1 MIGYLRGKIIDKA
14 PPLIVLDVN
23 GVGYQLEASMNTFY
37 ALSANEGEDGQI
49 ALHVHTVVREDAFL
63 LYGFTSKDE
72 RALFQALLKV
82 NGVGP
87 RVGLAILSTL
97 SAQEFA
103 QCIQHEDA
111 AALVRVPGIGKKT
124 AERLLIEMRDRIPS
138 FENEVAQAGTQGGS
152 APGKSGALAIND
164 ATSAL
169 IALGFRSA
177 DASRAVRAVPDA
189 MSQSSETLI
198 RLALKA
204 LSA

>member
-1 MIGYLRGKIIDKA
+1 MIGYLRGKIIEKE
-14 PPLIVLDVN
+14 PPVLLLDVG

-37 ALSANEGEDGQI
+37 TLSASTEPEAQV

-63 LYGFTSKDE
+63 LYGFASKDE

-87 RVGLAILSTL
+87 RVALAILSTL
-97 SAQEFA
+97 SASEFA
-103 QCIQHEDA
+103 LCIHHEDS

-124 AERLLIEMRDRIPS
+124 AERLLVEMRDRVPAL
-138 FENEVAQAGTQGGS
+138 EGDAAQAPGAGS
-152 APGKSGALAIND
+152 GSSGSGVGD

-169 IALGFRSA
+169 IALGFRAA
-177 DASRAVRAVPDA
+177 DASRAVREVPDA
-189 MSQSSETLI
+189 QSESSENLI

>member
-1 MIGYLRGKIIDKA
+1 MIGYLRGKIIEKE
-14 PPLIVLDVN
+14 PPVLLLDVA

-37 ALSANEGEDGQI
+37 ALSSSAEPDSQV

-63 LYGFTSKDE
+63 LYGFSSKDE

-82 NGVGP
+82 SGVGP
-87 RVGLAILSTL
+87 RVALAILSTL
-97 SAQEFA
+97 SASEFA
-103 QCIQHEDA
+103 LCIQHEDS

-124 AERLLIEMRDRIPS
+124 ADRLLVEMRDRIPALQG
-138 FENEVAQAGTQGGS
+138 EVTAMAKATAGS
-152 APGKSGALAIND
+152 PGLAVND

-169 IALGFRSA
+169 IALGFRAA

-189 MSQSSETLI
+189 QTLSSEDLI

-204 LSA
+204 LSS

>member
-1 MIGYLRGKIIDKA
+1 MIGYLRGTIIEKE
-14 PPLIVLDVN
+14 PPVLLLDVS

-37 ALSANEGEDGQI
+37 ALSAASEPGQQV

-63 LYGFTSKDE
+63 LYGFSSKDE

-82 NGVGP
+82 SGVGP
-87 RVGLAILSTL
+87 RVALAILSTL
-97 SAQEFA
+97 SATEFA
-103 QCIQHEDA
+103 MCIHHEDSA
-111 AALVRVPGIGKKT
+111 MLIRVPGIGKKT
-124 AERLLIEMRDRIPS
+124 ADRLLVEMRDRIPALEGDAIKHS
-138 FENEVAQAGTQGGS
+138 ADAASAGMG
-152 APGKSGALAIND
+152 LAVND

-169 IALGFRSA
+169 VALGFRPA

-189 MSQSSETLI
+189 QALGSEDII

>member
-1 MIGYLRGKIIDKA
+1 MIGYLRGKIIEKE
-14 PPLIVLDVN
+14 PPVLLLDVR
-23 GVGYQLEASMNTFY
+23 GVGYRLEASMNTFY
-37 ALSANEGEDGQI
+37 SLSAQQNDDPEV

-63 LYGFTSKDE
+63 LYGFASKDE
-72 RALFQALLKV
+72 RSLFQALLKV

-97 SAQEFA
+97 SAAEFS
-103 QCIQHEDA
+103 QCIVHEDT

-124 AERLLIEMRDRIPS
+124 AERLLVEMRDRLPS
-138 FENEVAQAGTQGGS
+138 LDGVAQAGGS
-152 APGKSGALAIND
+152 ASENNAGLAIQD

-169 IALGFRSA
+169 ISLGFRSA

-189 MSQSSETLI
+189 QTQSSETLI

>member
-14 PPLIVLDVN
+14 PPLLTLDVN

-37 ALSANEGEDGQI
+37 ALTANEGEDGQVT
-49 ALHVHTVVREDAFL
+49 LHVHTVVREDAFL
-63 LYGFTSKDE
+63 LYGFTHKDE

-87 RVGLAILSTL
+87 RVALAILSTL
-97 SAQEFA
+97 SAQDFA
-103 QCIQHEDA
+103 HCIQHEDIA
-111 AALVRVPGIGKKT
+111 TLVRVPGIGKKT
-124 AERLLIEMRDRIPS
+124 AERLLIEMRDRLPD
-138 FENEVAQAGTQGGS
+138 FDGDATQTSLQGDS
-152 APGKSGALAIND
+152 TPVNSGASAIND

-169 IALGFRSA
+169 IALGFRSV

-189 MSQSSETLI
+189 MSESSETLI

-204 LSA
+204 LST

>member
-1 MIGYLRGKIIDKA
+1 MIGYLRGKIIEKE
-14 PPLIVLDVN
+14 PPLLLLDVR

-37 ALSANEGEDGQI
+37 ALSAQQQGDAEV

-63 LYGFTSKDE
+63 LYGFATKDE
-72 RALFQALLKV
+72 RSLFQALLKV

-97 SAQEFA
+97 SAHEFA
-103 QCIQHEDA
+103 QCIQFEDT

-124 AERLLIEMRDRIPS
+124 AERLLVEMRDRVPS
-138 FENEVAQAGTQGGS
+138 LQGTDESTGGQPATQAG
-152 APGKSGALAIND
+152 LAIQD
-164 ATSAL
+164 ASSAL
-169 IALGFRSA
+169 IALGFRA
-177 DASRAVRAVPDA
+177 IDASRAVRAIPDA
-189 MSQSSETLI
+189 QSQSSETLI

>member
-1 MIGYLRGKIIDKA
+1 MIGYLRGKIIEKE
-14 PPLIVLDVN
+14 PPVLLLDVQ
-23 GVGYQLEASMNTFY
+23 GVGYRLEASMNTFY
-37 ALSANEGEDGQI
+37 TLSAQQNGEAEV

-63 LYGFTSKDE
+63 LYGFASKDE
-72 RALFQALLKV
+72 RSLFQALLKV

-97 SAQEFA
+97 SAAEFA
-103 QCIQHEDA
+103 QCIAHDDT
-111 AALVRVPGIGKKT
+111 AALIRVPGIGKKT
-124 AERLLIEMRDRIPS
+124 AERLLVEMRDRLPS
-138 FENEVAQAGTQGGS
+138 LEDATAAGS
-152 APGKSGALAIND
+152 ASAGNHAGLALQD

-169 IALGFRSA
+169 ISLGFRSV

-189 MSQSSETLI
+189 QTQSSETLI

>member
-1 MIGYLRGKIIDKA
+1 MIGYLRGKIIEKE
-14 PPLIVLDVN
+14 PPLLLLDVR

-37 ALSANEGEDGQI
+37 ALSAEQQGDAEV

-63 LYGFTSKDE
+63 LYGFATKDE
-72 RALFQALLKV
+72 RSLFQALLKV

-97 SAQEFA
+97 SAVEFA
-103 QCIQHEDA
+103 QCIQFEDT

-124 AERLLIEMRDRIPS
+124 AERLLVEMRDRVPS
-138 FENEVAQAGTQGGS
+138 LQGTDESVGAQSATQAGR
-152 APGKSGALAIND
+152 AIQD
-164 ATSAL
+164 ASSAL
-169 IALGFRSA
+169 IALGFRSI
-177 DASRAVRAVPDA
+177 DASRAVRAIPDA
-189 MSQSSETLI
+189 ASQSSETLI

>member
-1 MIGYLRGKIIDKA
+1 MIGYLRGKIIEKE
-14 PPLIVLDVN
+14 PPVLLLDVQ
-23 GVGYQLEASMNTFY
+23 GVGYRLEASMNTFY
-37 ALSANEGEDGQI
+37 TLSAQQNGEAEV

-63 LYGFTSKDE
+63 LYGFASKDE
-72 RALFQALLKV
+72 RSLFQALLKV

-97 SAQEFA
+97 SAVEFA
-103 QCIQHEDA
+103 QCITHDDT
-111 AALVRVPGIGKKT
+111 AALIRVPGIGKKT
-124 AERLLIEMRDRIPS
+124 AERLLVEMRDRLPS
-138 FENEVAQAGTQGGS
+138 LEDATAAGS
-152 APGKSGALAIND
+152 AVAGKHAGLAIQD

-169 IALGFRSA
+169 ISLGFRSV

-189 MSQSSETLI
+189 QTQSSETLI

>member
-1 MIGYLRGKIIDKA
+1 
-14 PPLIVLDVN
+14 
-23 GVGYQLEASMNTFY
+23 MNTFY
-37 ALSANEGEDGQI
+37 ALTANESEDGQVI
-49 ALHVHTVVREDAFL
+49 LHVHTVVREDAFL

-87 RVGLAILSTL
+87 RVALAILSTL

-103 QCIQHEDA
+103 QCIQHEDIA
-111 AALVRVPGIGKKT
+111 TLVRVPGIGKKT
-124 AERLLIEMRDRIPS
+124 AERLLIEMRDRLPNLDGDVS
-138 FENEVAQAGTQGGS
+138 QAGHQEGS
-152 APGKSGALAIND
+152 MPVNSGAASIND

-169 IALGFRSA
+169 IALGFRSI

-189 MSQSSETLI
+189 MSESSETLI

>member
-1 MIGYLRGKIIDKA
+1 MIGYLRGKIIEKE
-14 PPLIVLDVN
+14 PPVLLLDVS

-37 ALSANEGEDGQI
+37 ALSASSEPGGQV

-63 LYGFTSKDE
+63 LYGFASKDE

-87 RVGLAILSTL
+87 RVALAILSTL
-97 SAQEFA
+97 SASEFA
-103 QCIQHEDA
+103 LCIHHEDS

-124 AERLLIEMRDRIPS
+124 AERLLVEMRDRVPAL
-138 FENEVAQAGTQGGS
+138 EGDAKQAAGAATGS
-152 APGKSGALAIND
+152 AGLAIND

-189 MSQSSETLI
+189 QSESSENLI

>member
-1 MIGYLRGKIIDKA
+1 MIGYLRGKLIDKE
-14 PPLIVLDVN
+14 PPLLMLDVN

-37 ALSANEGEDGQI
+37 ALSSNSSEDDGQI

-63 LYGFTSKDE
+63 LYGFASKDE

-87 RVGLAILSTL
+87 RVALAILSTL
-97 SAQEFA
+97 TAQEFT
-103 QCIQHEDA
+103 QCVQHADTA
-111 AALVRVPGIGKKT
+111 TLVRVPGIGAKT
-124 AERLLIEMRDRIPS
+124 AERLLVEMRDRVPS
-138 FENEVAQAGTQGGS
+138 IGTDEATAEVAATVN
-152 APGKSGALAIND
+152 GANAIND

-169 IALGFRSA
+169 IALGFRAA

-189 MSQSSETLI
+189 TAVNSETLI

>member
-1 MIGYLRGKIIDKA
+1 MIGYLRGKIIEKE
-14 PPLIVLDVN
+14 PPVLLLDVG
-23 GVGYQLEASMNTFY
+23 GVGYRLEASMNTFY
-37 ALSANEGEDGQI
+37 TLSATSDPEAPV

-63 LYGFTSKDE
+63 LYGFASKDE

-87 RVGLAILSTL
+87 RVALAILSTL
-97 SAQEFA
+97 SANEFA
-103 QCIQHEDA
+103 LCIQNEDS

-124 AERLLIEMRDRIPS
+124 ADRLLVEMRDRVPVL
-138 FENEVAQAGTQGGS
+138 EGGTAGVAVIGS
-152 APGKSGALAIND
+152 ASAGLAISD
-164 ATSAL
+164 AISAL

-189 MSQSSETLI
+189 QSESSEHLI

-204 LSA
+204 LSS

>member
-1 MIGYLRGKIIDKA
+1 MIGYLRGKIIEKE
-14 PPLIVLDVN
+14 PPVLLLDVQ
-23 GVGYQLEASMNTFY
+23 GVGYRLEASMNTFY
-37 ALSANEGEDGQI
+37 TLSAQQQNDAEV

-63 LYGFTSKDE
+63 LYGFATKDE
-72 RALFQALLKV
+72 RSLFQMLLKV

-97 SAQEFA
+97 SALEFS
-103 QCIQHEDA
+103 QCILHEDT

-124 AERLLIEMRDRIPS
+124 AERLLVEMRDRLPGLETTEDS
-138 FENEVAQAGTQGGS
+138 GVLASKNHAG
-152 APGKSGALAIND
+152 LAMQD

-169 IALGFRSA
+169 ISLGFRSA
-177 DASRAVRAVPDA
+177 DASRAVRAVPEA
-189 MSQSSETLI
+189 QTQNSETLI

>member
-1 MIGYLRGKIIDKA
+1 MIGYLRGKIIEKE
-14 PPLIVLDVN
+14 PPVLLLDVS

-37 ALSANEGEDGQI
+37 ALSASSEPGQEV

-63 LYGFTSKDE
+63 LYGFASKDE
-72 RALFQALLKV
+72 RALFRALLKV

-87 RVGLAILSTL
+87 RVALAILSTL
-97 SAQEFA
+97 SASEFA
-103 QCIQHEDA
+103 MCIHHEDSA
-111 AALVRVPGIGKKT
+111 MLVRVPGIGKKT
-124 AERLLIEMRDRIPS
+124 ADRLLVEMRDRIPPLEGDAIKNS
-138 FENEVAQAGTQGGS
+138 ADAASGGAG
-152 APGKSGALAIND
+152 LAMND

-189 MSQSSETLI
+189 QALSSEEII

>member
-1 MIGYLRGKIIDKA
+1 MIGYLRGIILEKE
-14 PPLIVLDVN
+14 PPSLLLDVN

-37 ALSANEGEDGQI
+37 ALASNTKADAQV

-63 LYGFTSKDE
+63 LYGFASKDE

-87 RVGLAILSTL
+87 RVALAILSTL

-103 QCIQHEDA
+103 NCIQCEDA

-124 AERLLIEMRDRIPS
+124 ADRLLVEMRDRIPS
-138 FENEVAQAGTQGGS
+138 LEGDAATVGGMDAGNS
-152 APGKSGALAIND
+152 AASAISD

-177 DASRAVRAVPDA
+177 DANKAVRAVPNA
-189 MSQSSETLI
+189 QSEPSEVLI

-204 LSA
+204 LSS

>member
-1 MIGYLRGKIIDKA
+1 MIGYLRGIIIEKE
-14 PPLIVLDVN
+14 PPVLLLDVG
-23 GVGYQLEASMNTFY
+23 GVGYRLEASMNTFY
-37 ALSANEGEDGQI
+37 ALSATAEPDVTV

-63 LYGFTSKDE
+63 LYGFASKDE

-87 RVGLAILSTL
+87 RVALAILSTL
-97 SAQEFA
+97 SAHEFA
-103 QCIQHEDA
+103 LCIHHEDS

-124 AERLLIEMRDRIPS
+124 ADRLLVEMRDRIPVLEGDATQS
-138 FENEVAQAGTQGGS
+138 AGATSG
-152 APGKSGALAIND
+152 APGLTIND

-189 MSQSSETLI
+189 QSQSSEDLI

-204 LSA
+204 LSS

>member
-1 MIGYLRGKIIDKA
+1 MIGYLRGKIIEKE
-14 PPLIVLDVN
+14 PPVLLLDVQ
-23 GVGYQLEASMNTFY
+23 GVGYRLEASMNTFY
-37 ALSANEGEDGQI
+37 TLSAQQNGEAEV

-63 LYGFTSKDE
+63 LYGFASKDE
-72 RALFQALLKV
+72 RSLFQALLKV

-97 SAQEFA
+97 SAAEFA
-103 QCIQHEDA
+103 QCIAHDDT
-111 AALVRVPGIGKKT
+111 AALIRVPGIGKKT
-124 AERLLIEMRDRIPS
+124 AERLLVEMRDRLPS
-138 FENEVAQAGTQGGS
+138 LEDAMVAGGS
-152 APGKSGALAIND
+152 TAGDHAGLALQD

-169 IALGFRSA
+169 ISLGFRSV

-189 MSQSSETLI
+189 QTQSSETLI

>member
-1 MIGYLRGKIIDKA
+1 MIGYLRGKIIEKE
-14 PPLIVLDVN
+14 PPVLLLDVS

-37 ALSANEGEDGQI
+37 ALSASSEPDAQV

-63 LYGFTSKDE
+63 LYGFASKDE

-87 RVGLAILSTL
+87 RVALAILSTL
-97 SAQEFA
+97 SAGEFA
-103 QCIQHEDA
+103 LCIHHEDS

-124 AERLLIEMRDRIPS
+124 AERLLVEMRDRIPAL
-138 FENEVAQAGTQGGS
+138 EGDAKQAAGATPGS
-152 APGKSGALAIND
+152 AGLAIND

-189 MSQSSETLI
+189 QSESSENLI

>member
-1 MIGYLRGKIIDKA
+1 M
-14 PPLIVLDVN
+14 LDVN

-37 ALSANEGEDGQI
+37 ALSANVSDDGQI

-63 LYGFTSKDE
+63 LYGFVSKDE

-97 SAQEFA
+97 SAEEFI
-103 QCIQHEDA
+103 QCIQHEDTA
-111 AALVRVPGIGKKT
+111 VLIRVPGIGKKT
-124 AERLLIEMRDRIPS
+124 AERLLIEMRDRLPS
-138 FENEVAQAGTQGGS
+138 IAVEAVTENASASVNQGAS
-152 APGKSGALAIND
+152 AIND

-177 DASRAVRAVPDA
+177 DASRAVRAVPNA
-189 MSQSSETLI
+189 LSENSETLI